1 MSFSDKKVD
10 KQGKISLFTSLE
22 SAIRS
27 EQDNYDPLH
36 FYIALYH
43 IFGFGNKIIHTS
55 GTSYGISGISEL
67 LALLSGIPGLY
78 LKGKTV
84 ITPSHLEQ
92 LEEKILEPA
101 ETYEGLFTVLFKALH
116 QQGYELEYNHMP
128 ETTWSSDL
136 QRTDQLI
143 DSLKDFLTGDAL
155 KDDYIDE
162 YILLKKLD
170 LNGLQDDLRNKMLIR
185 KFAGLAPGILL
196 TTYYKVYHKL
206 PLGFY

>member
-36 FYIALYH
+36 FCIALYH
-43 IFGFGNKIIHTS
+43 IFGLGNKIIHTS
-55 GTSYGISGISEL
+55 GTSYGISGLPEL
-67 LALLSGIPGLY
+67 QALLSGIPGLY
-78 LKGKTV
+78 LESKTAILINHV
-84 ITPSHLEQ
+84 EQ
-92 LEEKILEPA
+92 SERKILEPV
-101 ETYEGLFTVLFKALH
+101 ETYEELFTILFKALH
-116 QQGYELEYNHMP
+116 QQGYELEYNPMP
-128 ETTWSSDL
+128 ETTGSSDL
-136 QRTDQLI
+136 QRTDQLL
-143 DSLKDFLTGDAL
+143 DSLKEFLSGDAL

-170 LNGLQDDLRNKMLIR
+170 LNRLQDDLRNKILIR

-196 TTYYKVYHKL
+196 TTYYRVYHRL